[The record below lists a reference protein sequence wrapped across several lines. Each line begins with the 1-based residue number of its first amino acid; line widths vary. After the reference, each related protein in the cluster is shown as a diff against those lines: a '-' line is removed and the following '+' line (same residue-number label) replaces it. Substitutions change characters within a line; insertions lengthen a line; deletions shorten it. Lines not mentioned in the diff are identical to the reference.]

1 MKLWQWFENLSL
13 LVKLI
18 VQSVLIIVPSMIL
31 AGWLF
36 SSSIDSVIERSAG
49 NQVRQLAFNA
59 ADKLDRNLFERYG
72 DVQAFAKSSAAISL
86 SQVQIERWMEIMLTT
101 YRPIYRLMLATN
113 RQGQVIASYGV
124 NNDDM
129 NPSSEWRKID
139 TSSLNGLDVSSE
151 PWFKEAISGKV
162 ADGSAVVGDVTLNP
176 IMERLYGKEKSVAMT
191 FSAPIRNPKGQIIG
205 VWHNFFNWQVA
216 KNIIQ
221 EVQDRAV
228 KDGYSS
234 SRFLLVADT
243 GLLLYTPTNKY
254 AFERNIKTEAF
265 ASYTASRSTAEGFV
279 KARDFSNPELTL
291 TSPGL
296 VGFYVSKGYS
306 SYAGVKWLVLS
317 SLSIAQV
324 QAEGAILNQILTL
337 LRVGTLAVVIFVLW
351 LSTSYITRRVKGL
364 TENASGLALGNLN
377 QELGRTG
384 QDEIGR
390 LTTSFR
396 DMVLYQRQMAGVAN
410 SISQGDLSQNLEP
423 KSEQDELGVA
433 FATMTKKLREL
444 LSAVGQGSSAVAAA
458 SSQIM
463 ATSSEQASGVHQQS
477 AAVAQTTATVEEV
490 RTSSDQA
497 VGLAMTVAQSA
508 SSASN
513 VATIGVQAANEANQG
528 MSEIR
533 ARVQQIA
540 ENILAL
546 SEQTQAI
553 GEIIAT
559 VNDIADQSNLL
570 ALNAAIEASRAGE
583 QGKGFAVVAQEIR
596 VLAEQSK
603 GATSQVKSILGEI
616 QRATN
621 SAVMTTEQ
629 GIKVADAGVESIAKV
644 LTVIEDLQIAIRYA
658 AENAQLI
665 SASVRQH
672 SVGMEQI
679 TGAMQSIGSATKDNL
694 SGAQHTRDAAQQ
706 LSGLSSQLRNLVA
719 QYQTEGST

>member
-13 LVKLI
+13 LVRLI
-18 VQSVLIIVPSMIL
+18 VQSILIIVPSMIL

-72 DVQAFAKSSAAISL
+72 DVQAYAKSSAAISL
-86 SQVQIERWMEIMLTT
+86 DRVQIERWMEIMLTT
-101 YRPIYRLMLATN
+101 YRPIYRLMLASN
-113 RQGQVIASYGV
+113 LQGQVIASYGV

-129 NPSSEWRKID
+129 NPSSAWRKID
-139 TSSLNGLDVSSE
+139 TSSLRGLDVSNES
-151 PWFKEAISGKV
+151 WFKEAVSSKMV
-162 ADGSAVVGDVTLNP
+162 DGLAVVRDVAPNP
-176 IMERLYGKEKSVAMT
+176 IMERLYGKKKSVAMT

-221 EVQDRAV
+221 EVQDRAI

-234 SRFLLVADT
+234 TRFLLADES
-243 GLLLYTPTNKY
+243 GLLLYTPTDRY
-254 AFERNIKTEAF
+254 AFERNIKTF
-265 ASYTASRSTAEGFV
+265 ISYVASRSTTEGFV

-317 SLSIAQV
+317 SLSSAEV
-324 QAEGAILNQILTL
+324 QSEGAILNQILTL

-351 LSTSYITRRVKGL
+351 LSASYITRQVREL
-364 TENASGLALGNLN
+364 TINAEGLALGRLD
-377 QELGRTG
+377 QKLGRTG

-390 LTTSFR
+390 LTSSFHH
-396 DMVLYQRQMAGVAN
+396 MVTYQREMAGIAN
-410 SISQGDLSQNLEP
+410 GISQGNLAQSFTP
-423 KSEQDELGVA
+423 KSEHDELGVA
-433 FATMTKKLREL
+433 FALMSKNLRQL
-444 LSAVGQGSSAVAAA
+444 LSAVSSSSSAVAAA
-458 SSQIM
+458 SSQIL
-463 ATSSEQASGVHQQS
+463 ATSALQASGVHRQS
-477 AAVAQTTATVEEV
+477 AAVAQTSATVEQV
-490 RTSSDQA
+490 RNSSDQA
-497 VGLAMTVAQSA
+497 VGIAMTVSESA
-508 SSASN
+508 SSASS
-513 VATIGVQAANEANQG
+513 VAAAGVEAANQANQG

-546 SEQTQAI
+546 SEQTQQI
-553 GEIIAT
+553 GDIIAT

-570 ALNAAIEASRAGE
+570 ALNAAIEASRAGD

-596 VLAEQSK
+596 LLSEQSK
-603 GATSQVKSILGEI
+603 AATGQVKSILGEI

-629 GIKVADAGVESIAKV
+629 GIKVADVGVESIARV
-644 LTVIEDLQIAIRYA
+644 LTVIEDLQSTVQYA
-658 AENAQLI
+658 AHNAQLI

-672 SVGMEQI
+672 SAGMEQI
-679 TGAMQSIGSATKDNL
+679 TGAMQSIGSSTKDNL
-694 SGAQHTRDAAQQ
+694 SSAQNTRAAAES
-706 LSGLSSQLRNLVA
+706 LAELSSQLRGMVE
-719 QYQTEGST
+719 QYQT